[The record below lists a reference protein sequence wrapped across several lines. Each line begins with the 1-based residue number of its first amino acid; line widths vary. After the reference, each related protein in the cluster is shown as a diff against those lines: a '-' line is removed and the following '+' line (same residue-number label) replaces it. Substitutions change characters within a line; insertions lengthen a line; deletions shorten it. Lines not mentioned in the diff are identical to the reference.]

1 MGMAATTQ
9 AGTSR
14 RTLIGTVALA
24 VALVTLFGLTFAPT
38 SFVIQQPGPVY
49 NTIGSAETGDG
60 EEVPLIEVHDA
71 ETYETSGTLDL
82 TTIQVQGNRERTP
95 TWLDLALAWFDR
107 SKAVVPIESVFP
119 EGVTTEDRDA
129 QNAALMVDSQAEAT
143 AAALRELGYEVPGST
158 EVSVVEVTE
167 GSPAAGELK
176 AGDIVT
182 KADGEKIA
190 DVDALRETIA
200 AGDGDPVEVTYVR
213 DGEVRTA
220 EITPTRAEVDGE
232 EAWAIG
238 VMLSPMTTYD
248 FPVDV
253 TIQLD
258 DVGGP
263 SAGMM
268 FALGIIDTMTKGE
281 MTGGE
286 NVAGT
291 GTIDAEGVVGAIGGI
306 RQKLYGAREAGAD
319 WFLAPRDNCDE
330 VAGHVPDGLTV
341 FSVETLTDAEE
352 AVRAIADGDTSDL
365 AGCPADQP

>member
-1 MGMAATTQ
+1 MAGTT
-9 AGTSR
+9 GTSTSR
-14 RTLIGTVALA
+14 RTIVGTASLA
-24 VALVTLFGLTFAPT
+24 VALVTLFGLSFVPT

-49 NTIGSAETGDG
+49 NTIGTAETEDGD
-60 EEVPLIEVHDA
+60 EVPLIEVHDA

-95 TWLDLALAWFDR
+95 TWLDLAMAWFDR

-143 AAALRELGYEVPGST
+143 AAALRELGYDVPGST

-167 GSPAAGELK
+167 GSPAAGELA

-182 KADGEKIA
+182 EADGEAVA
-190 DVDALRETIA
+190 DVDDLREAIA
-200 AGDGDPVEVTYVR
+200 AGDGDPVEVSYAR
-213 DGEVRTA
+213 DGEERTA
-220 EITPTRAEVDGE
+220 SITPTRAVVDGE
-232 EAWAIG
+232 ESWAIG

-248 FPVDV
+248 FPVDI

-268 FALGIIDTMTKGE
+268 FALGIVDTMTEGE
-281 MTGGE
+281 MTGGK
-286 NVAGT
+286 NIAGT
-291 GTIDAEGVVGAIGGI
+291 GTIDAEGEVGTIGGI
-306 RQKLYGAREAGAD
+306 RQKLYGATEAGAD
-319 WFLAPRDNCDE
+319 WFLAPRGNCDE
-330 VAGHVPDGLTV
+330 VVGHIPDDLTV
-341 FSVETLTDAEE
+341 FSVATLTDAEE
-352 AVRAIADGDTSDL
+352 AVRAIADGDTSEL
-365 AGCPADQP
+365 VGCPAE

>member
-1 MGMAATTQ
+1 M
-9 AGTSR
+9 AGTTGTSTNR
-14 RTLIGTVALA
+14 RTIVGTAALA
-24 VALVTLFGLTFAPT
+24 VALVTLFGLSFVPT

-49 NTIGSAETGDG
+49 NTIGTAETEEGD
-60 EEVPLIEVHDA
+60 EVALIEVHDA

-95 TWLDLALAWFDR
+95 TWLDLAMAWFDR

-143 AAALRELGYEVPGST
+143 AAALRELGYDVPGST
-158 EVSVVEVTE
+158 EISVVEVTE
-167 GSPAAGELK
+167 GSPAAGELA

-182 KADGEKIA
+182 EADGEAVA
-190 DVDALRETIA
+190 DVDDLREAIA
-200 AGDGDPVEVTYVR
+200 AEDGDPVEVSYSR
-213 DGEVRTA
+213 DGEERTA
-220 EITPTRAEVDGE
+220 SITPTRAVVDGE
-232 EAWAIG
+232 ESWAIG

-248 FPVDV
+248 FPVDI

-268 FALGIIDTMTKGE
+268 FALGIVDTMTEGE

-286 NVAGT
+286 NIAGT
-291 GTIDAEGVVGAIGGI
+291 GTIDAEGEVGTIGGI
-306 RQKLYGAREAGAD
+306 RQKLYGASEAGAD
-319 WFLAPRDNCDE
+319 WFLAPRGNCDE
-330 VAGHVPDGLTV
+330 VVGHVPDDLTV
-341 FSVETLTDAEE
+341 FSVATLTDAEE
-352 AVRAIADGDTSDL
+352 AVRAIADGDTSGL
-365 AGCPADQP
+365 VGCPAE